1 MGFFSEIKSAL
12 NEIFAEFS
20 QDVKFRGKAYK
31 CIIGENGQQE
41 VELESGGFVPNETFT
56 VKFKEAGGFVPNETF
71 TVKFKEADLED
82 EAYPSI
88 GELLQYSG
96 RTFRIHWISTRSKR
110 GQIEIWIR
118 SVDK

>member
-20 QDVKFRGKAYK
+20 QDVKFRGKIYK

-56 VKFKEAGGFVPNETF
+56 V
-71 TVKFKEADLED
+71 ADLED

-110 GQIEIWIR
+110 GQIEVWVR
-118 SVDK
+118 SIDK

>member
-1 MGFFSEIKSAL
+1 MGFFSEIRTAL

-20 QDVKFRGKAYK
+20 QDVQFRGKKYK

-56 VKFKEAGGFVPNETF
+56 VKFKEA
-71 TVKFKEADLED
+71 DLED

-88 GELLQYSG
+88 GESLQYSG
-96 RTFRIHWISTRSKR
+96 RTFRIHWISTRSTFRIHWISTRSKR
-110 GQIEIWIR
+110 GQIEVWVR
-118 SVDK
+118 SIDK

>member
-12 NEIFAEFS
+12 NEIFAALNEIFAEFS
-20 QDVKFRGKAYK
+20 QDVQFRGKIYK

-41 VELESGGFVPNETFT
+41 VEVEP
-56 VKFKEAGGFVPNETF
+56 GGFVPNETF

-96 RTFRIHWISTRSKR
+96 RTFRIHWISTRSRR
-110 GQIEIWIR
+110 GQIEVWIR

>member
-20 QDVKFRGKAYK
+20 QDVQFRGKIYK

-56 VKFKEAGGFVPNETF
+56 VKFKEADWKDET
-71 TVKFKEADLED
+71 
-82 EAYPSI
+82 YPAI
-88 GELLQYSG
+88 GELLLYSG
-96 RTFRIHWISTRSKR
+96 GIFRIHWISAR
-110 GQIEIWIR
+110 
-118 SVDK
+118 

>member
-20 QDVKFRGKAYK
+20 QDVQFRGKIYK

-56 VKFKEAGGFVPNETF
+56 VKFKEAD
-71 TVKFKEADLED
+71 FKD
-82 EAYPSI
+82 EAYPAI
-88 GELLQYSG
+88 GELLLYSG
-96 RTFRIHWISTRSKR
+96 GTFRIHCISTR
-110 GQIEIWIR
+110 
-118 SVDK
+118 